1 MKLTITL
8 LTCCCVLLL
17 PASITKSETSTTN
30 PNLSLPVSLSDH
42 GGKIETKY
50 DGFNWETVVTLKKM
64 GITCGAAKG
73 LQSAMTKTCVSMVVS
88 LHCPGVQLDYVRFVK
103 LQLVFESK
111 RWDERHGPNERELI
125 VVANEERLK
134 LGKMALARQGVET
147 SQLVDV
153 MREVLEVSIPFKT
166 FQKIALAENVE
177 MKVGKSMF
185 TLQNRNVM
193 ALRDLN
199 NRIRY

>member
-8 LTCCCVLLL
+8 LACCCILLF
-17 PASITKSETSTTN
+17 PVSKTRSETSV
-30 PNLSLPVSLSDH
+30 PSLSSPLTPSDH

-64 GITCGAAKG
+64 GVSCGGAKG
-73 LQSAMTKTCVSMVVS
+73 LQSAITKTCVSIAVS
-88 LHCPGVQLDYVRFVK
+88 LHCPGVQLDHVRFVK
-103 LQLVFESK
+103 LQLFFESK
-111 RWDERHGPNERELI
+111 QWDERHSPDQRELI

-147 SQLVDV
+147 SQLIDV

-166 FQKIALAENVE
+166 FQKIALADNVE

-185 TLQNRNVM
+185 SLQKKNIL

-199 NRIRY
+199 NRISY

>member
-8 LTCCCVLLL
+8 LACCCILLF
-17 PASITKSETSTTN
+17 PVSKTRSETSV
-30 PNLSLPVSLSDH
+30 PSLSSPLTPSDH

-64 GITCGAAKG
+64 GVSCGGAKG
-73 LQSAMTKTCVSMVVS
+73 LQSAITKTCVSIAVS
-88 LHCPGVQLDYVRFVK
+88 LHCPGVQLDHVRFVK
-103 LQLVFESK
+103 LQLFFESK
-111 RWDERHGPNERELI
+111 QWDERHSPDQRELI

-147 SQLVDV
+147 SQLIDV

-166 FQKIALAENVE
+166 FQKIALADNVE

-185 TLQNRNVM
+185 SLQEKNIL